1 MSSIFRSSYDDDW
14 SADSIGSTENE
25 MSEASGRD
33 NHGSTNSIPRRSL
46 DTPMALARLSLAHPQ
61 LPNIQPHQHSTL
73 FYLSLIEGRCRT
85 QAASAL
91 NAGRRLEDHLPE
103 HHPEV
108 HGLAQ
113 HLFGE
118 MTKELH
124 KAGVLPDEFAGQ
136 ELSELRRNYLSS
148 FDAILH
154 NVAAKKSHQFQDN
167 NTYSS
172 LFERSNGYTL
182 EGELLSK
189 SFSDSRAFALQRYT
203 MATSS
208 TQQLISSFPA
218 LTLGDNEYKKKVS
231 SSIVLRARSP
241 PSPSDEHNRPLCRF
255 APLSY
260 LVLPTIA
267 RLSIFHLAIV
277 LPFCYL

>member
-1 MSSIFRSSYDDDW
+1 MNVPKQFFSDDKMSSIFQSSYDDD
-14 SADSIGSTENE
+14 SSTNSIESSEND
-25 MSEASGRD
+25 MSKASGKD
-33 NHGSTNSIPRRSL
+33 NHGSTDYIPRSSL
-46 DTPMALARLSLAHPQ
+46 EAPMALARLSGTPTQ
-61 LPNIQPHQHSTL
+61 LPNFQPHQHSTL

-91 NAGRRLEDHLPE
+91 NVGRRLEDHLPE

-148 FDAILH
+148 FDAIL
-154 NVAAKKSHQFQDN
+154 NNIAAKKTYEFQDN

-172 LFERSNGYTL
+172 IFDRSNGYAL
-182 EGELLSK
+182 GGELLSN
-189 SFSDSRAFALQRYT
+189 SLSNARAFALQRYT
-203 MATSS
+203 MAPS
-208 TQQLISSFPA
+208 TQELFPCFPA
-218 LTLGDNEYKKKVS
+218 LTLGDKDYKKAVS
-231 SSIVLRARSP
+231 
-241 PSPSDEHNRPLCRF
+241 
-255 APLSY
+255 
-260 LVLPTIA
+260 
-267 RLSIFHLAIV
+267 
-277 LPFCYL
+277 